1 MTAES
6 ATAADVANEQSG
18 ARKTLSYVRRRLLR
32 NKLSFGAMCVIL
44 LIVSMALLA
53 PWITP
58 FDPDEPDAAV
68 VLQAPDW
75 VHLIGIDEYGRD
87 QLSRIMI
94 ASRVDLLVPFGST
107 FLALAIGSLIG
118 AISGFRG
125 GWLDQIVMRVVDAVM
140 AFPAFVLAMGMA
152 AAMGN
157 SIANLTLVIAVTQIP
172 VYLRQ
177 LRAEML
183 RVREME
189 YAEAARTVGNSTA
202 RIVFVHLFPNCFPPL
217 IVQATLNMGFALL
230 TLAALSYIG
239 LGIQPPNSEW
249 GEMTSEGATLMV
261 TGQWWLFLFPGLAI
275 MMTVLD
281 FNLVGD
287 GLRDSLILA
296 CGAFD
301 EAAGRDRELSVHF
314 ASDAGEMQV
323 LDGVTS
329 MCIRRGEML
338 GLVGESGS
346 GKSVTSIAIL
356 GMIRRPGRVLGGTIR
371 SRRRPLRLSEEEMRS
386 FAVARS
392 Q

>member
-6 ATAADVANEQSG
+6 ATANNVANERSG
-18 ARKTLSYVRRRLLR
+18 ARKTLSYVRRRLLS

-75 VHLIGIDEYGRD
+75 VHLLGTDEYGRD

-157 SIANLTLVIAVTQIP
+157 SIANLTLVIAVTQ
-172 VYLRQ
+172 
-177 LRAEML
+177 
-183 RVREME
+183 
-189 YAEAARTVGNSTA
+189 NSGLSATA
-202 RIVFVHLFPNCFPPL
+202 
-217 IVQATLNMGFALL
+217 
-230 TLAALSYIG
+230 
-239 LGIQPPNSEW
+239 
-249 GEMTSEGATLMV
+249 
-261 TGQWWLFLFPGLAI
+261 
-275 MMTVLD
+275 
-281 FNLVGD
+281 
-287 GLRDSLILA
+287 
-296 CGAFD
+296 
-301 EAAGRDRELSVHF
+301 
-314 ASDAGEMQV
+314 
-323 LDGVTS
+323 
-329 MCIRRGEML
+329 
-338 GLVGESGS
+338 
-346 GKSVTSIAIL
+346 
-356 GMIRRPGRVLGGTIR
+356 
-371 SRRRPLRLSEEEMRS
+371 SR
-386 FAVARS
+386 
-392 Q
+392 